1 MGDVMRDT
9 VICEPVR
16 TPIGRYGGMFKS
28 LTAVDLGVAALKGLL
43 ERTGLRPDDVEDVIL
58 GHCYPSMEA
67 PAIGRVVALDAGL
80 PVTVPGMQLD
90 RRCGSGLQAVIQACM
105 QVGTGQN
112 DLVLAGGAESMSNV
126 VFHSTDMRWGGA
138 RGGVKVHDGLNRGRT
153 TAGGRDYP
161 VPGGMIE
168 TAENLRRQYGIPR
181 EEQDELAVTSHRR
194 AVAAQKEG
202 LLADQIIPVMVTS
215 RSAGGSGATGGSA
228 GGEDLIDTDEHPRA
242 DTSVESLS
250 KLRPILGKQ
259 DPQST
264 VTAGNSSGQNDA
276 ASMCIV
282 TTPEKAADLGLRPY
296 LRLVSWGVAGVPPNV
311 MGIGPV
317 PATAAALGRAGLA
330 LSDIDLIEL
339 NEAFAAQAL
348 AVMREWK
355 FTATDLERTNVQ
367 GSGISLGHPVGATG
381 GRMLAALARE
391 LRRRDGR
398 YGLETM
404 CIGGGQG
411 LAAVFEGVRA

>member
-1 MGDVMRDT
+1 MRDA

-28 LTAVDLGVAALKGLL
+28 LTAVDLGVAALRGLL
-43 ERTGLRPDDVEDVIL
+43 ERTGVAPDVVGDVIL
-58 GHCYPSMEA
+58 GHCYPSTEA

-90 RRCGSGLQAVIQACM
+90 RRCGSGLQAVIQACL
-105 QVGTGQN
+105 QVSTGAN
-112 DLVLAGGAESMSNV
+112 DLVVAGGAESMSNV
-126 VFHSTDMRWGGA
+126 AFHSTDMRWGGA
-138 RGGVKVHDGLNRGRT
+138 RGGITVHDGLARGRT
-153 TAGGRDYP
+153 TAGGRNYP
-161 VPGGMIE
+161 VPGGMLE
-168 TAENLRRQYGIPR
+168 TAENLRRQYGISR
-181 EEQDELAVTSHRR
+181 AEQDELAVASHQR
-194 AVAAQKEG
+194 AIAAQKNG
-202 LLADQIIPVMVTS
+202 ILAEEIVPVTVPG
-215 RSAGGSGATGGSA
+215 RNGD
-228 GGEDLIDTDEHPRA
+228 ELIDTDEHPRA

-250 KLRPILGKQ
+250 RLKPVLLRE
-259 DPQST
+259 DPEAT

-296 LRLVSWGVAGVPPNV
+296 VRLVSWGVAGVAPNV

-317 PATAAALGRAGLA
+317 PATALALGKAGLA

-348 AVMREWK
+348 AVMREWG
-355 FTATDLERTNVQ
+355 FTDADAERTNVH

-381 GRMLAALARE
+381 GRMLATLARE
-391 LRRRDGR
+391 IDRRRAR

-411 LAAVFEGVRA
+411 LAAVFEGVSA